1 MRSQTAPGSLSGST
15 TMGAQSMQRRTA
27 GSKPPAATATSGS
40 TLVQDAAASK
50 PPSRRQLVAAQTRLL
65 RLSLWVRIAS
75 VGALILNAQL
85 QQAFDTSH
93 ELLAFALDPNGA
105 HGLSTGHFRW
115 LLAFVRWDTVYF
127 LAAASPTAAEGLHVG
142 GYRWEHMLAFQPG
155 IVALLRILGYVTPSL
170 DGSWSPTS
178 AVLLAATLANV
189 AAVVAPLL
197 LFRLTL
203 RVTEQIELATAAAVL
218 SVFAPSAATT
228 LSAPTPE
235 PFFSA
240 ASLAGMLCLEQARLG
255 WTRLLAASVWF
266 GVATAFR
273 ANGTLLIGY
282 TAYKLLAQAGTRGFA
297 KAALQLAVSAAVC
310 VSPTVLFQ
318 TWAYGRF
325 CLAEGGRPWC
335 SAVPPSV
342 YAFVQAEYWHV
353 GWLRYWEVAQLPNFA
368 LAAPVLVAIVATA
381 RRYYRTSSRAQ
392 LLASLLA
399 AHPPAQRRL
408 GFTLSSVPR
417 AVPYVVHGLVLAVVL
432 LFASHVQIALR
443 LATPGG
449 MPMVWW
455 GLAHAVLYAPP
466 WLRPLV
472 LSYLGIQMCVSCV
485 LYAGFYPPA

>member
-1 MRSQTAPGSLSGST
+1 ML
-15 TMGAQSMQRRTA
+15 RRPA
-27 GSKPPAATATSGS
+27 GSKPPSATATRS

-75 VGALILNAQL
+75 IAALILNAQL
-85 QQAFDTSH
+85 QRAFDTSH
-93 ELLAFALDPNGA
+93 ELLSFALDPNA
-105 HGLSTGHFRW
+105 EHGLSAGNFRW

-155 IVALLRILGYVTPSL
+155 IVALLRLLGYVTPSL
-170 DGSWSPTS
+170 DRSWSPTT
-178 AVLLAATLANV
+178 AVLLATALANV
-189 AAVVAPLL
+189 AAVSAPLL
-197 LFRLTL
+197 LFRLTM
-203 RVTEQIELATAAAVL
+203 RVTQQIELAFAAAVL

-228 LSAPTPE
+228 LSSPTPE
-235 PFFSA
+235 AFFSA
-240 ASLAGMLCLEQARLG
+240 ASLAGMLCLEQARLA
-255 WTRLLAASVWF
+255 WTQLLAASVWF
-266 GVATAFR
+266 GIATAFR

-282 TAYKLLAQAGTRGFA
+282 TAYKLLAQARTHGYA
-297 KAALQLAVSAAVC
+297 KATLQLAVSAAVC

-381 RRYYRTSSRAQ
+381 RLYYRTSSPAQ

-399 AHPPAQRRL
+399 SPPPAEHRP
-408 GFTLSSVPR
+408 GLSLDAVPM

-449 MPMVWW
+449 MPVVWW
-455 GLAHAVLYAPP
+455 GLAHAVLHARTP

-472 LSYLGIQMCVSCV
+472 LSYLGIQMCISCV